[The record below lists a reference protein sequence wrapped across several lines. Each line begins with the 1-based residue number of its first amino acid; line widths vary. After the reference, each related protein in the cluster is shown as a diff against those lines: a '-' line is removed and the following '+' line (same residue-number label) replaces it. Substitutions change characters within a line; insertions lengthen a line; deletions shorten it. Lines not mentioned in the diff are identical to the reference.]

1 MKIFTSER
9 ITENCLSDNP
19 VFQRQLYAYK
29 EAEKFIHDDVLEIGC
44 GDGYGAKILAPY
56 ATSYT
61 AIDKFKT
68 ENKYNLKDVN
78 FLQMEVPHL
87 KGLADN
93 SFNVV
98 ISFQLIE
105 HIQDDKTLV
114 SEVHRVLK
122 PGGKFICTTPNKL
135 MSLTRNPYHVREY
148 TKEGLYATLKKNFE
162 FVNLLGVFP
171 DAVMLDYYEKNKLSV
186 RKITRFDIFN
196 LQYILPR
203 FLLRIPYDIS
213 NRISRNILKK
223 SNTKMVSEIDINN
236 FFLAEANAT
245 CFDFFCIATKSN

>member
-19 VFQRQLYAYK
+19 VFQRQLFAYR
-29 EAEKFIHDDVLEIGC
+29 EAEKFIHGDVLEIGC
-44 GDGYGAKILAPY
+44 GDGYGTKILAPY
-56 ATSYT
+56 AQKYT

-68 ENKYNLKDVN
+68 ENKYNLKDVT

-87 KGLADN
+87 KGLNDN
-93 SFNVV
+93 NFDVV

-105 HIQDDKTLV
+105 HIDDDNKLIA
-114 SEVHRVLK
+114 EVFRVLK

-148 TKEGLYATLKKNFE
+148 TKASLYETIKRKFE
-162 FVNLLGVFP
+162 FVNLMGVFA
-171 DAVMLDYYEKNKLSV
+171 DAVMMDYYEKNKRSV
-186 RKITRFDIFN
+186 RKVTRFDVLN

-203 FLLRIPYDIS
+203 FLLRIPYDIF
-213 NRISRNILKK
+213 NRVSRNILKK
-223 SNTKMVSEIDINN
+223 SNTKMVAEIDINN
-236 FFLAEANAT
+236 FFLGEANNT
-245 CFDFFCIATKSN
+245 CLDFFCIATKN